1 MKITGRSLRRATTAA
16 AVAAAVALGLTACV
30 EAPVEAASIIAP
42 ATKEEIAGTE
52 LSKMTLTERAA
63 ERLDLQTVAVTEG
76 VGGLEIPYGALIYTS
91 DGDTWVYTNPEPLVY
106 IRAKVLVDRIDGA
119 VARLSDGPPAGTQ
132 IVTVGAAELYGAEF
146 DAAH

>member
-1 MKITGRSLRRATTAA
+1 MKTTSRSLRRAPIA
-16 AVAAAVALGLTACV
+16 AVLAAAVALGLTACV
-30 EAPVEAASIIAP
+30 EAPAGAASVIAP

-52 LSKMTLTERAA
+52 LSKLTLTERAA
-63 ERLDLQTVAVTEG
+63 ERLDLKTVAVTAG
-76 VGGLEIPYGALIYTS
+76 AGGLEVPYGALIYTS

-106 IRAKVLVDRIDGA
+106 IRAQVVVDRIDGE
-119 VARLSDGPPAGTQ
+119 VARLTDGPAAGTS

>member
-1 MKITGRSLRRATTAA
+1 MKTTSRSLRRAPIA
-16 AVAAAVALGLTACV
+16 AVLAATVALGLTACV
-30 EAPVEAASIIAP
+30 QPPVEAAPIIAA

-52 LSKMTLTERAA
+52 LSKLTLTERAA
-63 ERLDLQTVAVTEG
+63 ERLDLQTVDVTAG
-76 VGGLEIPYGALIYTS
+76 AGGLEVPYGALIYTS

-106 IRAKVLVDRIDGA
+106 IRAQVVVDRIDGA
-119 VARLSDGPPAGTQ
+119 IARLSDGPAAGTS